1 MHFDSI
7 AAAMHMDGHGIYV
20 WSAYAITLV
29 LLFWLLWAPSQQL
42 RERKRWITA
51 EAHRRASSG
60 NVGLESV
67 PESELTV
74 AAEGEPMESRT

>member
-29 LLFWLLWAPSQQL
+29 LLVWLLWAPSQQL
-42 RERKRWITA
+42 RERKRWINA
-51 EAHRRASSG
+51 EAHRRAGSG
-60 NVGLESV
+60 NFEFESV
-67 PESELTV
+67 PESEQSV
-74 AAEGEPMESRT
+74 AAEGQPMEGNS